1 MAIAIDCCPA
11 TRSKQRLFARRL
23 WCVTPRRKNGTASA
37 IGWCRGCCF
46 LVDDERCCC
55 RRLRWKLRLLVLL
68 ISSLRRSACSDARFA
83 VSAAVS
89 NAAADAAFLGA
100 ASTTIHQPSSGE
112 DRHPE
117 DPTANAIAI
126 GRAIGWHF
134 RCGLPATDAS
144 PGDPYDRYSFALGCR
159 SSPHRYP
166 YCHCHFC
173 SSLVV
178 GRDAVAECCCR
189 RRSSFDRRDGV
200 VCDRR
205 WNNSFVPSFSNNFNN
220 FSARE
225 LTVFSRLLDYAY
237 WMRRLMFI
245 LATVRSLCT

>member
-1 MAIAIDCCPA
+1 VKRLCVTQRQRKNGRAIAIG
-11 TRSKQRLFARRL
+11 S
-23 WCVTPRRKNGTASA
+23 
-37 IGWCRGCCF
+37 CRDCCF
-46 LVDDERCCC
+46 LVDERCCWM
-55 RRLRWKLRLLVLL
+55 L
-68 ISSLRRSACSDARFA
+68 SSLRRFACSDARFA
-83 VSAAVS
+83 VAAAVS

-100 ASTTIHQPSSGE
+100 ASTTTIHRRSSKEG

-159 SSPHRYP
+159 HRCHSAP
-166 YCHCHFC
+166 CCHCRCC
-173 SSLVV
+173 SFLLFAV

-205 WNNSFVPSFSNNFNN
+205 WNNSFVPSFSRQFEYL
-220 FSARE
+220 SARE
-225 LTVFSRLLDYAY
+225 LAGCSLVYWILL
-237 WMRRLMFI
+237 I
-245 LATVRSLCT
+245 G